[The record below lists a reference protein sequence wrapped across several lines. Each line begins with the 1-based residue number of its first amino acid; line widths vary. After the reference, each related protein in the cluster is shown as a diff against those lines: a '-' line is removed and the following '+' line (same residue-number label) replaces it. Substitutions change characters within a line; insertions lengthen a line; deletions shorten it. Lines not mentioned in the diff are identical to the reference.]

1 MTVCWLVVNTLLGV
15 GMQVVAEAV
24 ALGSTLDLP
33 RDLLFDTLAKT
44 AVVAPAHTGKLATAK
59 KHNYSPQFPLR
70 LMRKDFGLVLAAAA
84 QLGLSMPAT
93 EAAAAINS
101 AEAAF
106 GSEEDFSV
114 VIRRMEL
121 STAVEQVVPPAA

>member
-44 AVVAPAHTGKLATAK
+44 AVVAPAHIGKLASNRRPG
-59 KHNYSPQFPLR
+59 NYRFSCST
-70 LMRKDFGLVLAAAA
+70 G
-84 QLGLSMPAT
+84 PAGD
-93 EAAAAINS
+93 S
-101 AEAAF
+101 
-106 GSEEDFSV
+106 
-114 VIRRMEL
+114 L
-121 STAVEQVVPPAA
+121 